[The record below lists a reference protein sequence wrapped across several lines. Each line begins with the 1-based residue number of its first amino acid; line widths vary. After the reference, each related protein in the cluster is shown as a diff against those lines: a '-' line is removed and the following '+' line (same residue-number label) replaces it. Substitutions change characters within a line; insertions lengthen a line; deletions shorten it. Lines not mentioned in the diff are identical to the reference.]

1 VNNRKHL
8 AFYRRWRPLLLLIA
22 AAGVSWWI
30 YRTGPVTRPEE
41 EDRPAKIVKTVAVQP
56 STERIQVT
64 AYGSVIPARRVV
76 IEPQVSGHVIRLH
89 QALVPGG
96 YVQKDT
102 ELYAIDSKLIELEL
116 QENQAELERA
126 EAQLKEDRRKL
137 DEGQRLAFGALI
149 PATELA
155 ALESTVSVQEAELER
170 LNARLARSQEL
181 LKRHVV
187 RSPFNAI
194 VLEEAVEIGQR
205 VSPGDATVTLVGT
218 DEFWVQ
224 TSLPTDQLQCVRLPS
239 TDRPGASAT
248 VFLDSENV
256 QSAPFSGEV
265 IQRLGDLTEAGRMAR
280 ILIRIKDPLQLSET
294 GQNPPLLLGSYVRV
308 DIDAG
313 ELRNVLVLDRAAL
326 RENDR
331 IWIVDGQNRLHIR
344 KVDVRWRKDETVY
357 VNNVLQPGEV
367 VVVSQLRVA
376 LPGMEVRP
384 QQVTESAIGSGA
396 STAGSP

>member
-1 VNNRKHL
+1 M
-8 AFYRRWRPLLLLIA
+8 A
-22 AAGVSWWI
+22 AAAVGWWI

-41 EDRPAKIVKTVAVQP
+41 GERPAKIVKTIAVQP

-89 QALVPGG
+89 EALMPGG
-96 YVQKDT
+96 YVQKDA

-116 QENQAELERA
+116 LENRAELARA
-126 EAQLKEDRRKL
+126 KAQLKEDRRKL
-137 DEGQRLAFGALI
+137 GEGQRLATGELI

-181 LKRHVV
+181 LERHVV
-187 RSPFNAI
+187 RAPFNAI

-224 TSLPTDQLQCVRLPS
+224 TSLPTDQLQYVRLPS

-256 QSAPFSGEV
+256 QSATFSGEV

-294 GQNPPLLLGSYVRV
+294 GQNSPLLLGSYVRV

-326 RENDR
+326 REDDH
-331 IWIVDGQNRLHIR
+331 IWIVDRQNRLHIR
-344 KVDVRWRKDETVY
+344 KVEVRWRKDETVY
-357 VNNVLQPGEV
+357 VNDVLQPGEV
-367 VVVSQLRVA
+367 VVVSHLRVA
-376 LPGMEVRP
+376 LPDMEVRP
-384 QQVTESAIGSGA
+384 QQVTESAVGSSA